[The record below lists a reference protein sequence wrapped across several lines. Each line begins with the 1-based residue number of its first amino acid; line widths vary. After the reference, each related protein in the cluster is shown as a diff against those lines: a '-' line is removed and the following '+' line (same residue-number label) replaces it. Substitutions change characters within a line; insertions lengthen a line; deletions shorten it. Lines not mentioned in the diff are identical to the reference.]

1 MDKDK
6 ILELSRNENKD
17 LFENEIINVGWSV
30 AATAGLICCCILST
44 IQIVVTSSV
53 RFELWVVY
61 FVMLTSKEIV
71 KYKRNK
77 EIGSMFLIIFYFVLS
92 VFFIIC
98 YVATF

>member
-17 LFENEIINVGWSV
+17 LFENEIINLGWSV

-53 RFELWVVY
+53 RFEL
-61 FVMLTSKEIV
+61 T
-71 KYKRNK
+71 
-77 EIGSMFLIIFYFVLS
+77 
-92 VFFIIC
+92 
-98 YVATF
+98 